1 MKNSEVREFS
11 LKELKERI
19 ESEKEILVCMRLNH
33 AVSPLDNPIKLR
45 DAKKNVARLLTEL
58 RKRET
63 SESEQSKS

>member
-19 ESEKEILVCMRLNH
+19 ESEKEILVRMRLNH

>member
-19 ESEKEILVCMRLNH
+19 ESEKEILVRMRLNH

-63 SESEQSKS
+63 SEQSKS